1 MEKNMISF
9 VASHGILDTH
19 LSPYLWLPIYS
30 SITLLF
36 YFMNINTI
44 HLAVYLGSI
53 HHFSKDLD
61 LSYLTMTISSLP
73 LIYNKDNHISQKI
86 ILYYLSLIHTPIAYY
101 QFFKENEITLYT
113 LSLPLVT
120 YVSVLK
126 IKRFND
132 ILLQMLQNPGKDIK
146 RFEQRIFLSILFSH
160 IVVHSI

>member
-53 HHFSKDLD
+53 HHFSKDLE
-61 LSYLTMTISSLP
+61 LSYLTTTMSSLP
-73 LIYNKDNHISQKI
+73 LIYYKDNHISQKL
-86 ILYYLSLIHTPIAYY
+86 ILYYLSLIHTPLAYY
-101 QFFKENEITLYT
+101 QFLKVNEINLYT

-132 ILLQMLQNPGKDIK
+132 ILLQMLHNPGRDIR
-146 RFEQRIFLSILFSH
+146 RFEQKIFLSILFSH
-160 IVVHSI
+160 IVLQSI

>member
-1 MEKNMISF
+1 
-9 VASHGILDTH
+9 
-19 LSPYLWLPIYS
+19 
-30 SITLLF
+30 
-36 YFMNINTI
+36 MNINTI

-73 LIYNKDNHISQKI
+73 LIYYKDNHISQKL
-86 ILYYLSLIHTPIAYY
+86 ILYYLSLIHTPLAYY
-101 QFFKENEITLYT
+101 QFLKENEITLYT

-132 ILLQMLQNPGKDIK
+132 VLLQMLQNPGKDIK

-160 IVVHSI
+160 IVVQSI